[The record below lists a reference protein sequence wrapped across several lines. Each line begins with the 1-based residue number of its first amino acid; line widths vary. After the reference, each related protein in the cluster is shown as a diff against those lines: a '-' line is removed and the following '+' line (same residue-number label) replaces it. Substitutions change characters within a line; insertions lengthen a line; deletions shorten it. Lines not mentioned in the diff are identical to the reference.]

1 MKTHEY
7 KDLLNSISKNAET
20 LAADIHKAG
29 MYALQQANV
38 YNNMAAGIDLVKAVG
53 HKHSAE
59 RVKAWLIMFGKFK
72 IKNGELLS
80 SSKKQLSEDWQELA
94 DNTPYWKLNKEGVP
108 KPVVIDY
115 MKAVESLLN
124 RAEKLA
130 DNEKEFSEVNLE
142 FKEKLQALFITS
154 L

>member
-1 MKTHEY
+1 MKSFEY
-7 KDLLNSISKNAET
+7 KTLLIRITKNADS
-20 LAADIHKAG
+20 LADDIHKAG
-29 MYALQQANV
+29 MYALQQANE
-38 YNNMAAGIDLVKAVG
+38 YNNMAAGIDLLQAVG

-59 RVKAWLIMFGKFK
+59 RVKAWLVMFGKFK

-80 SSKKQLSEDWQELA
+80 SSKKQLSEDWRDLA
-94 DNTPYWKLNKEGVP
+94 DNTPYWKLNKEGAP

>member
-7 KDLLNSISKNAET
+7 ASLLAIISKNADS

-38 YNNMAAGIDLVKAVG
+38 YNNMAAGFDLVKAVG
-53 HKHSAE
+53 RKHSAE
-59 RVKAWLIMFGKFK
+59 RVKAWLVMYGKFK
-72 IKNGELLS
+72 IKNGELHS
-80 SSKKQLSEDWQELA
+80 SSKKQLPDDWEALA
-94 DNTPYWKLNKEGVP
+94 EATPYWELNKEGAP
-108 KPVVIDY
+108 KPIIIDY

-124 RAEKLA
+124 RAERLA